1 MRLGIVVTDESFLGH
16 VIGLF
21 DAALARRW
29 EVDLFLTDTG
39 VNLLADS
46 AFVDRARAR
55 PKSVSICRHS
65 AEHFGA
71 GRIDMQAL
79 ADAIVLGG
87 QYQDAKLVRV
97 CDQVLVL

>member
-1 MRLGIVVTDESFLGH
+1 MRLGIVVTDEGFLAH
-16 VIGLF
+16 VIGLI
-21 DAALARRW
+21 DAAVERSW

-39 VNLLADS
+39 VNLLAAS
-46 AFVDRARAR
+46 TFVERARTR

-71 GRIDMQAL
+71 GWIDLQAL
-79 ADAIVLGG
+79 ADVIVVGG